1 MELRIPYKGLIIEV
15 LKDIDPYNPI
25 DAAELYEN
33 SDGSIDTVLQ
43 EKEYKDFLNEDVYG
57 YVILDAKE
65 EIIDSIWG
73 YYGKLEDLDIIDKA
87 KERIDLYYNKLD
99 E

>member
-1 MELRIPYKGLIIEV
+1 MELRIPYKGLTIEI

-25 DAAELYEN
+25 DASELYEN

-43 EKEYKDFLNEDVYG
+43 EKEYQDFLNEDVYG
-57 YVILDAKE
+57 YVILDTKE

>member
-1 MELRIPYKGLIIEV
+1 MELRIPYKGLTIEF

-25 DAAELYEN
+25 DASELYEN

-43 EKEYKDFLNEDVYG
+43 EKEYQDFLNEDVYG

-73 YYGKLEDLDIIDKA
+73 YYGKLEDLDIINKA
-87 KERIDLYYNKLD
+87 EERIDLYYNKLD